1 MVLDAIAAGTVS
13 QNAEIADLLGMAEYL
28 SSFSCWHSYDQVNQ
42 MLLGTATFCV
52 SGVLLNGRCS
62 LLLEV
67 GMIASPCS
75 VARRDTS
82 IFQTLI
88 LLVWFDKS

>member
-1 MVLDAIAAGTVS
+1 MLDAIAAGTVS

-42 MLLGTATFCV
+42 MLLGFATFSV
-52 SGVLLNGRCS
+52 FGVVLYRRCS

-67 GMIASPCS
+67 GMIASPCR
-75 VARRDTS
+75 VARRDS
-82 IFQTLI
+82 SFFQTLV
-88 LLVWFDKS
+88 LLKWFDES